1 MSILQ
6 KISDYGETLETLK
19 DNEEIN
25 EHNYMQLFNDL
36 RDIRDL
42 YKDSRFVALYCIYS
56 NTYSSDT
63 DETICSTINHKRII
77 TLKVEIN
84 PQFGCVEGIEYS
96 LTRNTIP
103 EQSVE
108 IIRDSLQDP
117 VPKFALTF
125 RTGPSEFFNIYKMV
139 EY

>member
-25 EHNYMQLFNDL
+25 EHNYMELFNNL

-63 DETICSTINHKRII
+63 DETICSTINHKRI
-77 TLKVEIN
+77 
-84 PQFGCVEGIEYS
+84 

-125 RTGPSEFFNIYKMV
+125 RTGPSEFYNIYKMV